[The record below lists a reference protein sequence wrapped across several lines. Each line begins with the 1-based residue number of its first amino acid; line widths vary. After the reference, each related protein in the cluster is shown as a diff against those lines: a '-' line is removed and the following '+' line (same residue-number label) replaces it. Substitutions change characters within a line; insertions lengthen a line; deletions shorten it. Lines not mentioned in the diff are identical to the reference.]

1 MELNTVV
8 PNAGSK
14 NKVHDP
20 LLYGNTPYLM
30 GFSATAVYT
39 VLNITFFGTWYHMRD
54 GKSIFRLYKC
64 TPSKY
69 I

>member
-1 MELNTVV
+1 MELNTAV

-20 LLYGNTPYLM
+20 LLYGGTPYLM
-30 GFSATAVYT
+30 GFSATAVYIL
-39 VLNITFFGTWYHMRD
+39 LNIIFWYYMRD
-54 GKSIFRLYKC
+54 GNPIFRLYKC

-69 I
+69 K